1 METTHI
7 SSRIRSSDLSWGPL
21 TETVF
26 HTDTPLR
33 VTEIMY
39 NPAPPPDGSPF
50 ERREFEYIELQN
62 ISADTLVLRGVRFVE
77 GIGFDFTDSAVTEL
91 GPGEVVVLVED
102 IQGFASRY
110 DLSRILV
117 AGEYSG
123 ALSDGGERISIH
135 GPLGEPVA
143 DCEYSDLWH
152 AETDGRGTSLVIADA
167 QGELASWGEGESWR
181 PSNLNLGSPGI
192 DESGIAPS
200 GRQLPGDAN
209 QDARVDISDAV
220 ALLLHLFGRR
230 PELAPCDDGAPGSP
244 GNIAI
249 LDSNGDS
256 EVNVSDAVWLLAY
269 MYQGGAP
276 PSRGTDCVRLEA
288 CPNICGF

>member
-1 METTHI
+1 M
-7 SSRIRSSDLSWGPL
+7 
-21 TETVF
+21 
-26 HTDTPLR
+26 
-33 VTEIMY
+33 
-39 NPAPPPDGSPF
+39 
-50 ERREFEYIELQN
+50 
-62 ISADTLVLRGVRFVE
+62 
-77 GIGFDFTDSAVTEL
+77 
-91 GPGEVVVLVED
+91 
-102 IQGFASRY
+102 
-110 DLSRILV
+110 

-143 DCEYSDLWH
+143 DFEYSDLWH

-192 DESGIAPS
+192 DESGLAPS

-220 ALLLHLFGRR
+220 ALLLPLFGRR

-256 EVNVSDAVWLLAY
+256 EVNVSDAVWLLSY

>member
-1 METTHI
+1 
-7 SSRIRSSDLSWGPL
+7 
-21 TETVF
+21 
-26 HTDTPLR
+26 
-33 VTEIMY
+33 MY
-39 NPAPPPDGSPF
+39 K
-50 ERREFEYIELQN
+50 RQ
-62 ISADTLVLRGVRFVE
+62 
-77 GIGFDFTDSAVTEL
+77 
-91 GPGEVVVLVED
+91 
-102 IQGFASRY
+102 
-110 DLSRILV
+110 
-117 AGEYSG
+117 
-123 ALSDGGERISIH
+123 
-135 GPLGEPVA
+135 
-143 DCEYSDLWH
+143 
-152 AETDGRGTSLVIADA
+152 
-167 QGELASWGEGESWR
+167 ELAFWGEGESWR

-256 EVNVSDAVWLLAY
+256 EVNVSDAVWLLSY

-276 PSRGTDCVRLEA
+276 PWRGTDCVRLEA